1 MRGSEATG
9 PLTGQS
15 GFVTLTVIV
24 AIVAVSGLMLLA
36 AYEQSLAALL
46 RYFPS

>member
-1 MRGSEATG
+1 MSGSKAIG

-15 GFVTLTVIV
+15 GFVTLTIVV
-24 AIVAVSGLMLLA
+24 AILAVSGLMLLA

-46 RYFPS
+46 RYFPA